1 MSKSKGVKRPLSKKT
16 LALLDQLKRKRGIR
30 ELKRRFLIVC
40 EDGKSA
46 PNYFEALKKHYN
58 LSATSIRVV
67 GSGGSTQPIQV
78 VERAVELKTN
88 AENAESGTV
97 PFDQVW
103 CVIDGDYGNKII
115 NARAKAIANNVE
127 LAIST
132 KCFEYWLLLHYE
144 ENDTST
150 TNCDGLVSALR
161 QKHIPAYQ
169 KGKCEFHDI
178 VTRVENAVA
187 RAEQLRKPGIKRG
200 DPPENQNPCS
210 EVYKLIKA
218 IKTAD

>member
-1 MSKSKGVKRPLSKKT
+1 MSKGKGEQKPLSKAT

-30 ELKRRFLIVC
+30 ELKKRFLIVC

-58 LSATSIRVV
+58 LSATSVRVV

-78 VERAVELKTN
+78 VTRAIELKKN
-88 AENAESGTV
+88 AEDTESGTL
-97 PFDQVW
+97 PFNQVW
-103 CVIDGDYGNKII
+103 CVIDGDYGNKIV
-115 NARAKAIANNVE
+115 NARAKARANKVE

-144 ENDTST
+144 ENDSST
-150 TNCDGLVSALR
+150 MDCDALVSLLR
-161 QKHIPAYQ
+161 DQHIPGYE
-169 KGKCEFHDI
+169 KGICEFHDI
-178 VTRVENAVA
+178 VTRVEDAVV
-187 RAEQLRKPGIKRG
+187 RAEKLRRPGIRRG
-200 DPPENQNPCS
+200 ESPENQNPCS

-218 IKTAD
+218 MKTAD